1 MSVPIR
7 CERLLAQ
14 KLRFMARLHF
24 GWSCS
29 GEHRRL
35 RIVLVVPLLPVLL
48 FLLLT
53 AAAAT
58 AAIAAVAAVAATA
71 TAAAT
76 AAAAGDLLCRHLWP
90 LHQRS

>member
-14 KLRFMARLHF
+14 LRYMARLHF
-24 GWSCS
+24 VWYCS
-29 GEHRRL
+29 GERQGL
-35 RIVLVVPLLPVLL
+35 RIIMGLALLPVLL

-53 AAAAT
+53 AAAA
-58 AAIAAVAAVAATA
+58 AI
-71 TAAAT
+71 

>member
-14 KLRFMARLHF
+14 KLRFIARLHF
-24 GWSCS
+24 VWSCS

-53 AAAAT
+53 AAAAAAAAA
-58 AAIAAVAAVAATA
+58 AAI
-71 TAAAT
+71 